1 MTEYIIVEAEENSLR
16 ETTRA
21 KPLQEAVNAKVQ
33 QGYVPLGGVAVRAAG
48 TSGAVYMQ
56 AMIRCED
63 APPPLWQSVE
73 QFEKSGYQGRCWILY
88 KTRPVICTYTG
99 KLYTFGSSNGVYM
112 TECISGV
119 IPLPT
124 PSTEEGR

>member
-1 MTEYIIVEAEENSLR
+1 MTEYIIVEAEEISLQ
-16 ETTRA
+16 EAARA
-21 KPLQEAVNAKVQ
+21 KPLQEAVSAKVQ
-33 QGYVPLGGVAVRAAG
+33 QGYVPLGGIAVRTGG
-48 TSGAVYMQ
+48 TSGAFYMQ

-63 APPPLWQSVE
+63 APPPPWQSVE

-99 KLYTFGSSNGVYM
+99 ERYTFGSSNGVYM
-112 TECISGV
+112 SECISGV

-124 PSTEEGR
+124 PSAEVG